1 MSELFRTSDIVLI
14 AVMVSAA
21 AFTYRTKH
29 EAEDRLVALRKVEA
43 EIRFEEDTIDLLKA
57 DWSLLTQP
65 SRLQKLTEIYQDEL
79 GLAPLEARQI
89 VGIEEL
95 PARPVDIE
103 ILPTP
108 RLGGMAQGQTDK
120 TTTGGV
126 VQ

>member
-1 MSELFRTSDIVLI
+1 MFRTTDIVLI
-14 AVMVSAA
+14 AVMVAGA
-21 AFTYRTKH
+21 AFTYNTKH
-29 EAEDRLVALRKVEA
+29 QVEA
-43 EIRFEEDTIDLLKA
+43 QLAEVRKMEAMIRFEQDSLTILRA

-89 VGIEEL
+89 IGIEEL

>member
-1 MSELFRTSDIVLI
+1 VFRTTDIVLI
-14 AVMVSAA
+14 AVMVAGA
-21 AFTYRTKH
+21 AFTYNTKH
-29 EAEDRLVALRKVEA
+29 QVEA
-43 EIRFEEDTIDLLKA
+43 QLAEVRKMEAMIRFEQDSLTILRA

>member
-1 MSELFRTSDIVLI
+1 MFRTTDIVLI

-21 AFTYRTKH
+21 AFTYSTKH
-29 EAEDRLVALRKVEA
+29 QVEGQLAEVRKLEGQ
-43 EIRFEEDTIDLLKA
+43 IRFEQDTITVLKA

-65 SRLQKLTEIYQDEL
+65 SRLQKLTEIYQGEL
-79 GLAPLEARQI
+79 QLAPLEAHQI
-89 VGIEEL
+89 VGIDEL

-103 ILPTP
+103 NLPTP
-108 RLGGMAQGQTDK
+108 RLGGMAANGQDE

>member
-1 MSELFRTSDIVLI
+1 MFRTTDIVLI
-14 AVMVSAA
+14 AVMVAGA
-21 AFTYRTKH
+21 AFTYNTKH
-29 EAEDRLVALRKVEA
+29 QVEA
-43 EIRFEEDTIDLLKA
+43 QLAEVRKLEAQIRFEQDTLTILKA

-89 VGIEEL
+89 VGVEEL

-103 ILPTP
+103 ILPAP

>member
-1 MSELFRTSDIVLI
+1 MFRTTDMVLI

-21 AFTYRTKH
+21 AFTYSTKH
-29 EAEDRLVALRKVEA
+29 RVEGQMAQVRKIEAQ
-43 EIRFEEDTIDLLKA
+43 IRFEQDTISVLRA

-65 SRLQKLTEIYQDEL
+65 SRLQKLTEIYGSEL

-89 VGIEEL
+89 VGLDEV
-95 PARPVDIE
+95 PARQVDIE
-103 ILPTP
+103 NLPTR
-108 RLGGMAQGQTDK
+108 RLGGMAQGETDG

>member
-1 MSELFRTSDIVLI
+1 MFRTTDIVLI
-14 AVMVSAA
+14 AVMVAGA
-21 AFTYRTKH
+21 AFTYNTKH
-29 EAEDRLVALRKVEA
+29 HVETQLAEVRKIEAL
-43 EIRFEEDTIDLLKA
+43 IRFEQDTLTILKA

-65 SRLQKLTEIYQDEL
+65 SRLQKLSEIYQDEL

-89 VGIEEL
+89 IGIEEL

-103 ILPTP
+103 VLPPP
-108 RLGGMAQGQTDK
+108 RLGGVAQGETDK

>member
-1 MSELFRTSDIVLI
+1 VFRTTDIVLI
-14 AVMVSAA
+14 AVMVAGA
-21 AFTYRTKH
+21 AFTYNTKH
-29 EAEDRLVALRKVEA
+29 QVEA
-43 EIRFEEDTIDLLKA
+43 QLAEVRKMEAMIRFEQDSLTILRA

-89 VGIEEL
+89 IGIEEL

>member
-1 MSELFRTSDIVLI
+1 MFRTTDIVLI
-14 AVMVSAA
+14 AVMVAGA
-21 AFTYRTKH
+21 AFTYNTKH
-29 EAEDRLVALRKVEA
+29 QVEA
-43 EIRFEEDTIDLLKA
+43 QLAEVRKMEAMIRFEQDSLTILRA

>member
-1 MSELFRTSDIVLI
+1 VFRTTDIVLI
-14 AVMVSAA
+14 ACMVAGA
-21 AFTYRTKH
+21 AFTYNTKH
-29 EAEDRLVALRKVEA
+29 QVEA
-43 EIRFEEDTIDLLKA
+43 QLAEVRKIEAHIRFEQDTLTILKA

-89 VGIEEL
+89 VGVEEL

-103 ILPTP
+103 ILPAP
-108 RLGGMAQGQTDK
+108 RLGGMAQGETDK

>member
-1 MSELFRTSDIVLI
+1 
-14 AVMVSAA
+14 MVAGA
-21 AFTYRTKH
+21 AFTYNTKH
-29 EAEDRLVALRKVEA
+29 QVEA
-43 EIRFEEDTIDLLKA
+43 QLAEVRKIEAHIRFEQDTLTILKA

-89 VGIEEL
+89 VGVEEL

-103 ILPTP
+103 ILPAP
-108 RLGGMAQGQTDK
+108 RLGGMAQGETDK